1 MVSVPI
7 HAKFTGT
14 IMKIILVRH
23 GEAEDASLETT
34 DQKRALTAKGIDDI
48 HKIGAFV
55 RNSHIKIKEIYHSPY
70 QRTKHTA
77 HILAEEL
84 NMSPES
90 IFSAESLSAGSD
102 CSNVLPKLNYCTN
115 SDAIIVVAHNPD
127 ITIFAAKLLG
137 DSHFTENLHFSPG
150 TTIALNVAK
159 EKFCK
164 GQILWAIS
172 PDFLASSQPL
182 SV

>member
-1 MVSVPI
+1 
-7 HAKFTGT
+7 
-14 IMKIILVRH
+14 MKIILVRH
-23 GEAEDASLETT
+23 GEAEDASPETT
-34 DQKRALTAKGIDDI
+34 DRQRALTAKGIDDV

-70 QRTKHTA
+70 NRTKHTA
-77 HILAEEL
+77 QILAEEL
-84 NMSPES
+84 NMTTES
-90 IFSAESLSAGSD
+90 IFSADSLSAGSD
-102 CSNVLPKLNYCTN
+102 CSNLLPKFSYCTN

-127 ITIFAAKLLG
+127 ITMFAAKLLG
-137 DSHFTENLHFSPG
+137 DSHFSENIHFSPG

-172 PDFLASSQPL
+172 PDFLSSPQPL